1 MNALTKT
8 LLKMKKEWEKEVIE
22 RCNEWN
28 VGKVDENW
36 KKWEELMYREEEVEK
51 PKKRT
56 KKQTK
61 KETVE
66 CVESGEREM
75 KKENT
80 GMEEEEKEKERE
92 NLLKKR
98 CGRPKKK
105 KEVLESSETNDL
117 FSSLIENI
125 A

>member
-1 MNALTKT
+1 M
-8 LLKMKKEWEKEVIE
+8 KMKKEWEKEVIE

-66 CVESGEREM
+66 CVESAEGEI

-80 GMEEEEKEKERE
+80 GMEEEEEKEKERE